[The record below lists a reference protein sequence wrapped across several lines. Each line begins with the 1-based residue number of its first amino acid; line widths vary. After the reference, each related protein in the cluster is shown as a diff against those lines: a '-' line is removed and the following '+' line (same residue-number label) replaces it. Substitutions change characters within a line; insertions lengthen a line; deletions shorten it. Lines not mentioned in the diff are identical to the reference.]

1 VASISIVKRYLGGT
15 ATLVILGSV
24 FWMAYGTSCDHSA
37 GGNVQSVK
45 IGGEWF
51 HLEVAADD
59 ATRMKGLGG
68 RTQIDKD
75 GGMLFLFDAP
85 HRSAFVMRDC
95 PIDIDII
102 YLSPEGRVLTTYAMK
117 AEPPRAADGSE
128 GQPGT
133 FDNAIY
139 EGRLVKYD
147 SRYPLQF
154 AIELRGGRLAELR
167 VPVKEGDK
175 IDLPVEDLKKRAK

>member
-1 VASISIVKRYLGGT
+1 VASIVNGRVLGGT
-15 ATLVILGSV
+15 ATLAILAAV

-37 GGNVQSVK
+37 GANVQSVK

-59 ATRMKGLGG
+59 ATRMRGLGG
-68 RTQIDKD
+68 RTEIDKD
-75 GGMLFLFDAP
+75 GGMLFLFSAP
-85 HRSAFVMRDC
+85 HHSAFVMRDC

-102 YLSPEGRVLTTYAMK
+102 YLSPEGRVLSMYAMK
-117 AEPPRAADGSE
+117 HEDPRKPDE

-133 FDNAIY
+133 FDNQKY
-139 EGRLVKYD
+139 EERLVKYD

-154 AIELRGGRLAELR
+154 AIELRGGRLKELK

-175 IDLPVEDLKKRAK
+175 IDLPLEDLKKRAQ

>member
-1 VASISIVKRYLGGT
+1 VA
-15 ATLVILGSV
+15 ILAAV

-37 GGNVQSVK
+37 GGNVQTVK

-59 ATRMKGLGG
+59 ATRMRGLGG
-68 RTQIDKD
+68 RTEIEKN
-75 GGMLFLFDAP
+75 GGMLFLFTEP
-85 HRSAFVMRDC
+85 RRSAFVMRDC

-117 AEPPRAADGSE
+117 AEPPRGPDE

-133 FDNAIY
+133 FDNAKY
-139 EGRLVKYD
+139 EGRLKQYD

-154 AIELRGGRLAELR
+154 AIELRGGRLAELK

-175 IDLPVEDLKKRAK
+175 IDLPVDDLKKRAK